1 MSKVVDTVVDTGGDI
16 FGLGR
21 SIFDK
26 TVGALWD
33 SLSPEVPEE
42 DLATLGQGLQKGIDQ
57 PRRITFGRDLVGGVI
72 AHQAEV
78 EKGDKKWMQLIV
90 LINGAPIDALE
101 EIYIADKK
109 LSEYPTESWDYE
121 LSDGRQTIANTKAM
135 AKMAGWTSEHIGF
148 GQSYIFIEIEN
159 NREVFEDGISDM
171 GFLIR
176 GARVWDPRDTSQD
189 PDDESTWIWSQNAVL
204 CALHYVRFYG
214 AYEVPFSRLPL
225 QWWIAAIN
233 VCDEEAEFTDAEG
246 VVTTEPRYTTNGS
259 FTFSTK
265 PIEVLNQL
273 EACFAGKIF
282 RQMGQWYVR
291 VGAWYGN
298 PTHTIN
304 QDDVHGNIKIKWHAD
319 LRDRANVVRATFT
332 DPDQNYDRTDAPP
345 VVSAGYQAIDNQIL
359 EKSISLPFVRS
370 STTAQRLA
378 TIHLEQTRLGEIE
391 LPLKHKGL
399 AAAVGRTVYLNLPG
413 ESINNKV
420 YRVTERRFRLDGGVT
435 LMCVEDA
442 PDLWA
447 DNLVPGAQNLTPNS
461 DYLVGK
467 PQPIFD
473 VRVTIDGDG
482 NGIIKW
488 NHPAPLAVHE
498 YDVEFINTAANEAV
512 FKTSVTYTQ
521 VVIPNLQLGEYTAR
535 ISAKNIFGQ
544 RSLLVAVQFSVLT
557 PTLPTVHVTAD
568 YNQITL
574 TAEITAA
581 GIGTAFEW
589 EFLGSV
595 AQPQSGE
602 RVLAQIYNRIGLK
615 SETEY
620 KFRVRSVNHLGSS
633 DWVNITAT
641 TTTVDL
647 TEYINELPLTKL
659 SKDAQ
664 TLIEDINTQVD
675 RLRPETE
682 NNLPSLIAKNIDALT
697 GLNSKVEVIDSEN
710 PNNLQAQLAQSNSQI
725 TNLERITEVLDPQN
739 ETGLPSLIK
748 LNNLAIE
755 KERLA
760 IRNIELSV
768 LNTAASYTNWRQEY
782 ERRVATGERLIDAAV
797 YIDKDTGTIV
807 NRAHAYT
814 DEAFRSASL
823 MVDGVNSKISLNAQE
838 LASSQTRISKAE
850 AQLVVQAAQI
860 NQKATFE
867 QVDSQIAGAL
877 AALQPAYNWQFNS
890 GDEGFNPQSHHA
902 TGYIVATSKITS
914 PAINY
919 DADENPMFRLRVRK
933 HAGAQWLGKI
943 YFNGG
948 NSTINLPEP
957 TTNEWEN
964 LNVDATGTQD
974 YTGTINSLE
983 FDLGACDID
992 FIQVGKRGANDLA
1005 LADITAR
1012 TTELEQ
1018 DINAATGIMAQY
1030 ATTNW
1035 VTALGYQTQSN
1046 VQTLIDTFNST
1057 YSIAAT
1063 LQELNDQQVII
1074 KTNAAQTWIDGAE
1087 ATIRDQVSSILN
1099 SDEGVN
1105 QRLSHAEQ
1113 SLDAVAGQITSSV
1126 TQVQGLARDVS
1137 DQGIAGVLAAYN
1149 DLLLEQDL
1157 AVQGVKIATAQE
1169 RLTAISNDVEN
1180 VASQTLELMALQG
1193 QNAAYLTSLN
1203 QAFANEKTAR
1213 TIAERELKAEITT
1226 QSTQAVAQA
1235 NERLKAVVG
1244 YCIDENGNTVDEPD
1258 AIACIAAGHEWVDG
1272 PLVQLINDYTTVFVN
1287 NQGYQTAA
1295 NVQQFISTF
1304 DGEYGITATLQE
1316 LDSNGTIE
1324 AAKSAQQWI
1333 SAADGTITDLI
1344 TQFVNTP
1351 DGINDSIAHAEQLI
1365 QANADDIEN
1374 EATARQQLSVR
1385 MGEAESDLVSLDE
1398 AIVNEQQA
1406 RASQVSQLRVEFQAQ
1421 DIAMLAMANEYTRA
1435 TTGYCVDANGEIVDQ
1450 NDAAQC
1456 ELDGH
1461 TWVNLPS
1468 VQKAIELSAAYVNE
1482 QGYQTQSNVSQLIDT
1497 FNSNYSITATLQEFN
1512 QNDTLE
1518 KANNAQQ
1525 FINAAEGYIKE
1536 QITVFNAAEGSVN
1549 AKFAN
1554 VEQTLDAINGTISNN
1569 IVQVQGLELDLE
1581 NKNLND
1587 VINSVNQLLKNN
1599 ELTKEGAK
1607 LAVAQT
1613 ELKAQTDE
1621 IESVASQALELAA
1634 IFEQAS
1640 GQITVLNQI
1649 VANEKQAAV
1658 VRDERYL
1665 ATFDTV
1671 TARFS
1676 DVTTAIATIDE
1687 ANTVRDQEFESFVA
1701 DTISSFDEVAETFA
1715 SQNQAF
1721 TTLSQTLT
1729 SKIENDTDQAK
1740 NEAIATAQEYT
1751 RTAVGYCV
1759 DAEGNITSENDAVV
1773 CVDQGGSWVQG
1784 PLAEY
1789 ISNLQISDGES
1800 TASIKELKQVFKKVN
1815 GELVARGGWVLD
1827 NNGRA
1832 VSVAG
1837 YNDGETGNLDLVA
1850 DVIRHGV
1857 MVGETFVPT
1866 IYVDNTD
1873 PANPVQTVRGRMV
1886 LGDGYAVDS
1895 VDDIRAQDG
1904 ADGVSVAP
1912 VYLYKRANNLP
1923 DKPHDPIVYD
1933 FVSKQLA
1940 SQTLNGWSSTI
1951 PEGTEHLYVIMA
1963 SASSTGRYDTI
1974 QPSEWSNPVI
1984 FSVNGKEGTDGL
1996 NSATINIYK
2005 RGTST
2010 PNRPT
2015 GSATY
2020 NFESTS
2026 LDGLTGG
2033 WSLTVP
2039 SGNDP
2044 IYVRTA
2050 FTASPFET
2058 STIEANQWSEANVLA
2073 KNGEKGEQG
2082 ESAYTNLIRSQDHW
2096 VENTTGWQGIY
2107 HQNGAEKHN
2116 KVISWIGPEGTYEP
2130 VWVSDLEADGPAGG
2144 WTAEVPNTNKNL
2156 SYRYS
2161 VWIREDEGEDHSV
2174 YLGCGQCK
2182 NLDHTDNGNPYFFHG
2197 NLPAKR
2203 KWYLVVG
2210 VLHSINKSD
2219 AQDSGISG
2227 VYDPETG
2234 EKVLSGSEFKQSDSS
2249 NTHVHR
2255 VFRFYAKND
2264 KYAMFCRPRIEAI
2277 TGEEM
2282 SLGLL
2287 MGRIPK
2293 DGQTP
2298 QITTNADGSY
2308 TIQSGTSSITIK
2320 DGNDGDDAPIPT
2332 VTDNGN
2338 GTHTITDGSGNS
2350 IVVKDGN
2357 DGYTPVKGVDYFDG
2371 KDGSYHSLIYQA
2383 ATTMPAQPSGGTFN
2397 GTTETFPNG
2406 WHDSPYYVEGKTTY
2420 VSKVIYRDTGGENW
2434 SRGYWSAPAEYIIK
2448 GEDGKDGQNGQN
2460 GQNGQDGTRGS
2471 VQIEVAT
2478 STGVWYDSTANN
2490 SLPSAPV
2497 IHDRVTIYKASDP
2510 AVQTTKRYTGSSWQS
2525 YVLHVHGSALIDDTV
2540 DAKVLRAGTRIASP
2554 RIDLI
2559 GDSFMKI
2566 EYAPGFGPDNVWY
2579 WYGPKILS
2587 NGLPNLAALTKANAL
2602 EWKDTGGNG
2611 YFGGSIVAGTY
2622 STALTTTDL
2631 SADAFVEIGPFGSNG
2646 GVINI
2651 VCSLQLNSMA
2661 SGTST
2666 NPAGKPG
2673 DPVYTIQLSEL
2684 VNGSWVARQTQTYH
2698 GAGTI
2703 VNNEYDRESDSYH
2716 WLLTQSASGS
2726 FTYTDN
2732 KRTTTDRTYKLAI
2745 TSRSGVNIYGSWQN
2759 PSQKLSIISQED

>member
-467 PQPIFD
+467 PQPVFD

-589 EFLGSV
+589 EFLGSA

-620 KFRVRSVNHLGSS
+620 QFRVRSVNHLGSS
-633 DWVNITAT
+633 DWVNITAA

-682 NNLPSLIAKNIDALT
+682 DNLPDV
-697 GLNSKVEVIDSEN
+697 LNRTISE
-710 PNNLQAQLAQSNSQI
+710 L
-725 TNLERITEVLDPQN
+725 NLEKKTRVDIEKGVLD
-739 ETGLPSLIK
+739 
-748 LNNLAIE
+748 
-755 KERLA
+755 
-760 IRNIELSV
+760 LSA
-768 LNTAASYTNWRQEY
+768 NYTAWRQEY
-782 ERRVATGERLIDAAV
+782 EKRQLNNERLIDASV
-797 YIDKDTGTIV
+797 YIDPDNGTIV
-807 NRAHAYT
+807 NRAFAYT
-814 DEAFRSASL
+814 DKTFSEANIKI
-823 MVDGVNSKISLNAQE
+823 DGVNSKIEFEAN
-838 LASSQTRISKAE
+838 RITESENRLTDAESK
-850 AQLVVQAAQI
+850 LLVQADKI
-860 NQKATFE
+860 NAKVSFTEMQGE
-867 QVDSQIAGAL
+867 IASAIEAL
-877 AALQPAYNWQFNS
+877 KPAYSWQFNS
-890 GDEGFNPQSHHA
+890 NDEDFIGVDSHSA
-902 TGYIVATSKITS
+902 LGYVVSLSAITS
-914 PAINY
+914 PAISYN
-919 DADENPMFRLRVRK
+919 ADENPMFRLRVRL
-933 HAGAQWLGKI
+933 HENATWLGQIK
-943 YFNGG
+943 FNDNSNVINVPAPVG
-948 NSTINLPEP
+948 NDWQTLQ
-957 TTNEWEN
+957 
-964 LNVDATGTQD
+964 VDATGTD
-974 YTGTINSLE
+974 GYTGVITTLE
-983 FDLGACDID
+983 FNLGECDID
-992 FIQVGKRGANDLA
+992 FIEVGKRGANDLA
-1005 LADITAR
+1005 LNDITLR
-1012 TTELEQ
+1012 TTTLEN
-1018 DINAATGIMAQY
+1018 DIDGGTGIMAQY
-1030 ATTNW
+1030 ATTAW
-1035 VTALGYQTQSN
+1035 VDELGYQTQSN
-1046 VQTLIDTFNST
+1046 VD
-1057 YSIAAT
+1057 A
-1063 LQELNDQQVII
+1063 
-1074 KTNAAQTWIDGAE
+1074 
-1087 ATIRDQVSSILN
+1087 ILN
-1099 SDEGVN
+1099 
-1105 QRLSHAEQ
+1105 
-1113 SLDAVAGQITSSV
+1113 
-1126 TQVQGLARDVS
+1126 
-1137 DQGIAGVLAAYN
+1137 
-1149 DLLLEQDL
+1149 
-1157 AVQGVKIATAQE
+1157 
-1169 RLTAISNDVEN
+1169 
-1180 VASQTLELMALQG
+1180 
-1193 QNAAYLTSLN
+1193 
-1203 QAFANEKTAR
+1203 
-1213 TIAERELKAEITT
+1213 
-1226 QSTQAVAQA
+1226 
-1235 NERLKAVVG
+1235 
-1244 YCIDENGNTVDEPD
+1244 
-1258 AIACIAAGHEWVDG
+1258 
-1272 PLVQLINDYTTVFVN
+1272 
-1287 NQGYQTAA
+1287 
-1295 NVQQFISTF
+1295 TF
-1304 DGEYGITATLQE
+1304 DTTY
-1316 LDSNGTIE
+1316 
-1324 AAKSAQQWI
+1324 K
-1333 SAADGTITDLI
+1333 
-1344 TQFVNTP
+1344 
-1351 DGINDSIAHAEQLI
+1351 
-1365 QANADDIEN
+1365 
-1374 EATARQQLSVR
+1374 
-1385 MGEAESDLVSLDE
+1385 VS
-1398 AIVNEQQA
+1398 
-1406 RASQVSQLRVEFQAQ
+1406 
-1421 DIAMLAMANEYTRA
+1421 
-1435 TTGYCVDANGEIVDQ
+1435 
-1450 NDAAQC
+1450 
-1456 ELDGH
+1456 
-1461 TWVNLPS
+1461 
-1468 VQKAIELSAAYVNE
+1468 
-1482 QGYQTQSNVSQLIDT
+1482 
-1497 FNSNYSITATLQEFN
+1497 ATLQEFSD
-1512 QNDTLE
+1512 NDTLQ
-1518 KANNAQQ
+1518 KANNAEQ
-1525 FINAAEGYIKE
+1525 FINGAEAYIKS
-1536 QITVFNAAEGSVN
+1536 QITSFNAAEGGIDS
-1549 AKFAN
+1549 KFSN
-1554 VEQTLDAINGTISNN
+1554 VDQKLDALDGSINQN
-1569 IVQVQGLELDLE
+1569 IVQVRGLELDL
-1581 NKNLND
+1581 KNADLNAILAAAND
-1587 VINSVNQLLKNN
+1587 LLRNN
-1599 ELTKEGAK
+1599 ELQKQGVK
-1607 LAVAQT
+1607 LAIAET
-1613 ELKAQTDE
+1613 NLKANANDL
-1621 IESVASQALELAA
+1621 ESVAQSTLDLFTIFDKSQASFNELVDVVSKGGQALVTV
-1634 IFEQAS
+1634 EQNLKA
-1640 GQITVLNQI
+1640 
-1649 VANEKQAAV
+1649 
-1658 VRDERYL
+1658 
-1665 ATFDTV
+1665 
-1671 TARFS
+1671 
-1676 DVTTAIATIDE
+1676 
-1687 ANTVRDQEFESFVA
+1687 
-1701 DTISSFDEVAETFA
+1701 
-1715 SQNQAF
+1715 
-1721 TTLSQTLT
+1721 
-1729 SKIENDTDQAK
+1729 KIEDDTNKAL
-1740 NEAIATAQEYT
+1740 ATAQEYT
-1751 RTAVGYCV
+1751 RTAIGYCV
-1759 DAEGNITSENDAVV
+1759 DAEGNITSENDAVK
-1773 CVDQGGSWVQG
+1773 CVTDGGLWVDG

-1789 ISNLQISDGES
+1789 IANMQISDGDE
-1800 TASIKELKQVFKKVN
+1800 TASIKELRQLFKTVDGK
-1815 GELVARGGWVLD
+1815 LVARGGWTLD
-1827 NNGRA
+1827 NNGR
-1832 VSVAG
+1832 VTGIAG
-1837 YNDGETGNLDLVA
+1837 YNDGDIASLDLVG
-1850 DVIRHGV
+1850 DVIRQGA
-1857 MVGETFVPT
+1857 MVGGEFVPT
-1866 IYVDNTD
+1866 SYVDNSD
-1873 PANPVQTVRGRMV
+1873 PLNPQHVIRGRLE
-1886 LGDGYAVDS
+1886 LGDGHKVES
-1895 VDDIRAQDG
+1895 LDDIKAQDG
-1904 ADGVSVAP
+1904 NTIEIER
-1912 VYLYKRANNLP
+1912 VY
-1923 DKPHDPIVYD
+1923 
-1933 FVSKQLA
+1933 
-1940 SQTLNGWSSTI
+1940 
-1951 PEGTEHLYVIMA
+1951 
-1963 SASSTGRYDTI
+1963 
-1974 QPSEWSNPVI
+1974 
-1984 FSVNGKEGTDGL
+1984 SVNGQTAWHFPMVDGDVYQRERKLVNGEAVTGWSGAAKIKGDKGDTPTITDLGNGSYQIQSGSDVITIHDGL
-1996 NSATINIYK
+1996 NAPIPTVTDNGDGTHTITDGDGNSIVVSDGDTPVKGVDYFDGKDGSYVSNIYK
-2005 RGTST
+2005 AATSKPET
-2010 PNRPT
+2010 PT
-2015 GSATY
+2015 GGSFDGETEVIPSGWQDKPYYEEGKVTYVSTNRYTDTGTENWSKNAWSSSVEYIIKGDQGDAPTVTTRPDGSYDITSGGNTVNIKNGLNAPLPTVTDNGDGTHTITDGDGNSIVVSDGIDGKTPIKGIDYFDGRDGSYVSTIFKAATSKP
-2020 NFESTS
+2020 ETP
-2026 LDGLTGG
+2026 TGG
-2033 WSLTVP
+2033 SFDGTAEVVP
-2039 SGNDP
+2039 SG
-2044 IYVRTA
+2044 
-2050 FTASPFET
+2050 
-2058 STIEANQWSEANVLA
+2058 WSDDLYF
-2073 KNGEKGEQG
+2073 EKGKITYASRG
-2082 ESAYTNLIRSQDHW
+2082 RYRD
-2096 VENTTGWQGIY
+2096 TGLDKW
-2107 HQNGAEKHN
+2107 EKDA
-2116 KVISWIGPEGTYEP
+2116 WGDP
-2130 VWVSDLEADGPAGG
+2130 
-2144 WTAEVPNTNKNL
+2144 
-2156 SYRYS
+2156 
-2161 VWIREDEGEDHSV
+2161 SV
-2174 YLGCGQCK
+2174 YIMQG
-2182 NLDHTDNGNPYFFHG
+2182 
-2197 NLPAKR
+2197 
-2203 KWYLVVG
+2203 
-2210 VLHSINKSD
+2210 
-2219 AQDSGISG
+2219 
-2227 VYDPETG
+2227 
-2234 EKVLSGSEFKQSDSS
+2234 
-2249 NTHVHR
+2249 
-2255 VFRFYAKND
+2255 D
-2264 KYAMFCRPRIEAI
+2264 K
-2277 TGEEM
+2277 G
-2282 SLGLL
+2282 
-2287 MGRIPK
+2287 
-2293 DGQTP
+2293 DTP
-2298 QITTNADGSY
+2298 TITTNADGSY
-2308 TIQSGTSSITIK
+2308 TISNGTDTITIK
-2320 DGNDGDDAPIPT
+2320 DGLNAPIPT

-2338 GTHTITDGSGNS
+2338 GTHTITDGDGNS
-2350 IVVKDGN
+2350 IVVSDGVNGENGTNAESLVSVNRYEFNNDLDGFTFDNAVVTPNTTNLNVQAQSGVNLKLLKHSVTIDGSKDNVIALRMRNNATAAVINVKVYYAVKSGHGFLGEYSKSLSTN
-2357 DGYTPVKGVDYFDG
+2357 VIATDEWVTAYLDMRELDRGGDDWLNSTITNIRIDLNVNSGIDLDIDYIAVGHFGAAYTPVKGIDYFDG
-2371 KDGSYHSLIYQA
+2371 RDGSYVSNIYKA
-2383 ATTMPAQPSGGTFN
+2383 ATSKPATPTGGSFD
-2397 GTTETFPNG
+2397 GTAEVIPTG
-2406 WHDSPYYVEGKTTY
+2406 WQDTPYYEEGKITY
-2420 VSKVIYRDTGGENW
+2420 TSKNRYHDTGAALWEKGAW
-2434 SRGYWSAPAEYIIK
+2434 SDSAEYIIEGKKGDAGTSAINFYTSAGAFSRNGLDYVKQTNQGWNAGVSSQEVFVHATASARVSSTSQVMLGLSYESCQGDYNNLNYAFYSSNGELAVYEK
-2448 GEDGKDGQNGQN
+2448 GELKGWFGPATGENRLSVVWDGVFVKYYKDATLIYTSATKPTAPVLFDLCAYDEGATFAEPIFAATGH
-2460 GQNGQDGTRGS
+2460 GGERGLDGSRGS
-2471 VQIEVAT
+2471 VEVQVPT
-2478 STGVWYDSTANN
+2478 STGAWSDSTATAAV
-2490 SLPSAPV
+2490 PGGIPV
-2497 IHDRVTIYKASDP
+2497 EHDRVTIYKAGDP
-2510 AVQTTKRYTGSSWQS
+2510 AVQTIKRYNGSAWVS
-2525 YVLHVHGSALIDDTV
+2525 YTLHVHGSALIEDTL
-2540 DAKVLRAGTRIASP
+2540 DGKVLRAGTRISSP

-2651 VCSLQLNSMA
+2651 VCSLQLNSVA

-2684 VNGSWVARQTQTYH
+2684 VNGSWVVRQTQTYH

-2703 VNNEYDRESDSYH
+2703 VNNEYDRESRQYH

>member
-176 GARVWDPRDTSQD
+176 GARVWDPRDASQD

-233 VCDEEAEFTDAEG
+233 VCDENAEFTDAEG

-620 KFRVRSVNHLGSS
+620 QFRVRSVNHLGSS

-697 GLNSKVEVIDSEN
+697 GLNSKVEIIDSEN

-823 MVDGVNSKISLNAQE
+823 MVDGLNSKITLNAQE

-919 DADENPMFRLRVRK
+919 DADENPIFRLRVRK

-1074 KTNAAQTWIDGAE
+1074 KANAAQTWIDGAE

-1126 TQVQGLARDVS
+1126 TQVQGLARDIS

-1333 SAADGTITDLI
+1333 SAANGTITDLI

-1468 VQKAIELSAAYVNE
+1468 VQKAVELSAAYVNE

-1512 QNDTLE
+1512 QNDTLK

-1613 ELKAQTDE
+1613 ELKAKTDE

-1886 LGDGYAVDS
+1886 LGDGYAVES
-1895 VDDIRAQDG
+1895 EGDIRAQDG
-1904 ADGVSVAP
+1904 E
-1912 VYLYKRANNLP
+1912 K
-1923 DKPHDPIVYD
+1923 
-1933 FVSKQLA
+1933 
-1940 SQTLNGWSSTI
+1940 
-1951 PEGTEHLYVIMA
+1951 
-1963 SASSTGRYDTI
+1963 
-1974 QPSEWSNPVI
+1974 
-1984 FSVNGKEGTDGL
+1984 
-1996 NSATINIYK
+1996 
-2005 RGTST
+2005 
-2010 PNRPT
+2010 
-2015 GSATY
+2015 
-2020 NFESTS
+2020 
-2026 LDGLTGG
+2026 
-2033 WSLTVP
+2033 
-2039 SGNDP
+2039 
-2044 IYVRTA
+2044 
-2050 FTASPFET
+2050 
-2058 STIEANQWSEANVLA
+2058 
-2073 KNGEKGEQG
+2073 GEQGEQGEQG
-2082 ESAYTNLIRSQDHW
+2082 ESAYTNLTRSTEEW
-2096 VENTTGWQGIY
+2096 VVGTSGSQGSFSKIGLEN
-2107 HQNGAEKHN
+2107 HN
-2116 KVISWIGPEGTYEP
+2116 KVISSEGPEGVVESIWKAEGVESTTG
-2130 VWVSDLEADGPAGG
+2130 SSGG
-2144 WTAEVPNTNKNL
+2144 WDKTFQVDTTKA
-2156 SYRYS
+2156 YRFS
-2161 VWIREDEGEDHSV
+2161 VWMKEDSNEQHSV
-2174 YLGCGQCK
+2174 YLGCIHAK
-2182 NLDHTDNGNPYFFHG
+2182 HLDNSDINFAYFFSG
-2197 NLPAKR
+2197 NLPTKN

-2210 VLHSINKSD
+2210 YLHSASKT
-2219 AQDSGISG
+2219 DSTLSGLSG

-2234 EKVLSGSEFKQSDSS
+2234 ELVSSGTEFKQRPEQ
-2249 NTHVHR
+2249 TTQTQR
-2255 VFRFYAKND
+2255 VYRYHAKND
-2264 KYAMFCRPRIEAI
+2264 AAAYFTRPRVEEVN
-2277 TGEEM
+2277 GEEM
-2282 SLGLL
+2282 SLGNL

-2448 GEDGKDGQNGQN
+2448 GEDGQDGKDGKDGQNGQN

-2540 DAKVLRAGTRIASP
+2540 DAKVLRAGTRISSP

-2684 VNGSWVARQTQTYH
+2684 VNGSWVVRQTQTYH

-2703 VNNEYDRESDSYH
+2703 VNNEYDRESRKYH

>member
-109 LSEYPTESWDYE
+109 LKEYPSESWDYE

-233 VCDEEAEFTDAEG
+233 VCDENAEFTDAEG

-620 KFRVRSVNHLGSS
+620 QFRVRSVNHLGSS

-725 TNLERITEVLDPQN
+725 TNLVRITEVLDPQN

-823 MVDGVNSKISLNAQE
+823 MVDGLNSKITLNAQE

-1074 KTNAAQTWIDGAE
+1074 KANAAQTWIDGAE

-1324 AAKSAQQWI
+1324 AAKSAKQWI
-1333 SAADGTITDLI
+1333 NAAEGTITDLI

-1398 AIVNEQQA
+1398 TLVNEQQA

-1815 GELVARGGWVLD
+1815 GELVARGGWQLD

-1832 VSVAG
+1832 VGVVG
-1837 YNDGETGNLDLVA
+1837 YNDGETGNLDLVG
-1850 DVIRHGV
+1850 DVIRQGV
-1857 MVGETFVPT
+1857 MVGNTFVPT
-1866 IYVDNTD
+1866 SYIDNTD
-1873 PANPVQTVRGRMV
+1873 PANPVHIFKGKMI
-1886 LGDGYAVDS
+1886 LGDNYAVES
-1895 VDDIRAQDG
+1895 EADIRAKDG
-1904 ADGVSVAP
+1904 ADG
-1912 VYLYKRANNLP
+1912 
-1923 DKPHDPIVYD
+1923 
-1933 FVSKQLA
+1933 
-1940 SQTLNGWSSTI
+1940 
-1951 PEGTEHLYVIMA
+1951 
-1963 SASSTGRYDTI
+1963 
-1974 QPSEWSNPVI
+1974 
-1984 FSVNGKEGTDGL
+1984 
-1996 NSATINIYK
+1996 
-2005 RGTST
+2005 
-2010 PNRPT
+2010 
-2015 GSATY
+2015 
-2020 NFESTS
+2020 
-2026 LDGLTGG
+2026 
-2033 WSLTVP
+2033 
-2039 SGNDP
+2039 
-2044 IYVRTA
+2044 
-2050 FTASPFET
+2050 
-2058 STIEANQWSEANVLA
+2058 
-2073 KNGEKGEQG
+2073 
-2082 ESAYTNLIRSQDHW
+2082 
-2096 VENTTGWQGIY
+2096 
-2107 HQNGAEKHN
+2107 
-2116 KVISWIGPEGTYEP
+2116 
-2130 VWVSDLEADGPAGG
+2130 ADG
-2144 WTAEVPNTNKNL
+2144 
-2156 SYRYS
+2156 
-2161 VWIREDEGEDHSV
+2161 
-2174 YLGCGQCK
+2174 
-2182 NLDHTDNGNPYFFHG
+2182 
-2197 NLPAKR
+2197 
-2203 KWYLVVG
+2203 
-2210 VLHSINKSD
+2210 
-2219 AQDSGISG
+2219 
-2227 VYDPETG
+2227 
-2234 EKVLSGSEFKQSDSS
+2234 
-2249 NTHVHR
+2249 
-2255 VFRFYAKND
+2255 
-2264 KYAMFCRPRIEAI
+2264 M
-2277 TGEEM
+2277 
-2282 SLGLL
+2282 
-2287 MGRIPK
+2287 
-2293 DGQTP
+2293 TP
-2298 QITTNADGSY
+2298 TITTNPDGSY
-2308 TIQSGTSSITIK
+2308 TISNGSETVTIR
-2320 DGNDGDDAPIPT
+2320 DGENAPIPT

-2350 IVVKDGN
+2350 IVVKDGEN
-2357 DGYTPVKGVDYFDG
+2357 GYTPVKGTDYFDG
-2371 KDGSYHSLIYQA
+2371 NDGSYNSFIF
-2383 ATTMPAQPSGGTFN
+2383 TT
-2397 GTTETFPNG
+2397 GTTTPQTPTGGSFDGTNEIIPNG
-2406 WHDSPYYVEGKTTY
+2406 YKDSPYFEEGKITY
-2420 VSKVIYRDTGGENW
+2420 VSKTMYINVGTAWVKSGW
-2434 SRGYWSAPAEYIIK
+2434 SKPAEYIIK
-2448 GEDGKDGQNGQN
+2448 GDTGESAYTNLIRPHGHWVTGRSGSQGIFSKKGTTEHNKVISGLGPQDTYEAIWISELANPEGAAGGWDVTVTDTDPTLSYRYSVWMREEQGEDHTLYLGCAPCKNLDNTDNNNPYFFTGNLPIKQKWYLVVGILHSSNKSNELTSGISGIYDPETGEKVITSPEFKQKEGVTTQIHRAFRFYAKNDSYAMFCRPRLEVIDGEEMSLGLLMGRIPKDGEDGKDGKDGKDGQN

-2540 DAKVLRAGTRIASP
+2540 DAKVLRAGTRISSP

-2684 VNGSWVARQTQTYH
+2684 VNGSWVVRQTQTYH

>member
-21 SIFDK
+21 NIFDK

-467 PQPIFD
+467 PQPVFD

-488 NHPAPLAVHE
+488 YHPAPLAVHE

-589 EFLGSV
+589 EFLGSA

-620 KFRVRSVNHLGSS
+620 QFRVRSVNHLGSS
-633 DWVNITAT
+633 DWVNITAA

-675 RLRPETE
+675 RLRPDAE
-682 NNLPSLIAKNIDALT
+682 NNLPSLIAKNINAIT
-697 GLNSKVEVIDSEN
+697 GLNRKV
-710 PNNLQAQLAQSNSQI
+710 
-725 TNLERITEVLDPQN
+725 EVLDPEN
-739 ETGLPSLIK
+739 EAGLPALVK

-755 KERLA
+755 KERVA

-768 LNTAASYTNWRQEY
+768 LSTAASYTNWRQEY

-823 MVDGVNSKISLNAQE
+823 MVDGLNSKITLNAQE
-838 LASSQTRISKAE
+838 LASSLTRISKAE

-902 TGYIVATSKITS
+902 TGYIVATSKISS

-919 DADENPMFRLRVRK
+919 NADENPMFRLRVRK
-933 HAGAQWLGKI
+933 HAGAQWIGKI

-948 NSTINLPEP
+948 NSPINVPEP

-992 FIQVGKRGANDLA
+992 YIQVGKRGANDLA

-1018 DINAATGIMAQY
+1018 DINAATGIMGQY

-1035 VTALGYQTQSN
+1035 VTALGYQKQSN
-1046 VQTLIDTFNST
+1046 VQTLIDSFNT
-1057 YSIAAT
+1057 
-1063 LQELNDQQVII
+1063 
-1074 KTNAAQTWIDGAE
+1074 
-1087 ATIRDQVSSILN
+1087 R
-1099 SDEGVN
+1099 
-1105 QRLSHAEQ
+1105 
-1113 SLDAVAGQITSSV
+1113 
-1126 TQVQGLARDVS
+1126 
-1137 DQGIAGVLAAYN
+1137 
-1149 DLLLEQDL
+1149 
-1157 AVQGVKIATAQE
+1157 
-1169 RLTAISNDVEN
+1169 
-1180 VASQTLELMALQG
+1180 
-1193 QNAAYLTSLN
+1193 
-1203 QAFANEKTAR
+1203 
-1213 TIAERELKAEITT
+1213 
-1226 QSTQAVAQA
+1226 
-1235 NERLKAVVG
+1235 
-1244 YCIDENGNTVDEPD
+1244 
-1258 AIACIAAGHEWVDG
+1258 
-1272 PLVQLINDYTTVFVN
+1272 
-1287 NQGYQTAA
+1287 
-1295 NVQQFISTF
+1295 
-1304 DGEYGITATLQE
+1304 YGITATLQE

-1333 SAADGTITDLI
+1333 NAADGTITDLI

-1406 RASQVSQLRVEFQAQ
+1406 RASQGSQLRVEFQAQ

-1468 VQKAIELSAAYVNE
+1468 VQKAVELSAAYVNE

-1497 FNSNYSITATLQEFN
+1497 FNSTYSITATLQEFN
-1512 QNDTLE
+1512 QNDTLK

-1613 ELKAQTDE
+1613 ELKAKTDE

-1649 VANEKQAAV
+1649 VANEKQVAV
-1658 VRDERYL
+1658 LRDERYL

-1886 LGDGYAVDS
+1886 LGDGYAVES
-1895 VDDIRAQDG
+1895 EEDIRAQDG

-1912 VYLYKRANNLP
+1912 VYLYKRVNNLP

-1940 SQTLNGWSSTI
+1940 SQTLNGWSTTI
-1951 PEGTEHLYVIMA
+1951 PEGTEYLYVIMA

-2044 IYVRTA
+2044 IYVRTV
-2050 FTASPFET
+2050 FTASPLET

-2096 VENTTGWQGIY
+2096 VVGTSGAQGIFARY
-2107 HQNGAEKHN
+2107 GMDSQNRI
-2116 KVISWIGPEGTYEP
+2116 ISATGPEGTVEP
-2130 VWVSDLEADGPAGG
+2130 IWEGSGTSATQAGG
-2144 WTAEVPNTNKNL
+2144 FAVPVYMDINK

-2161 VWIREDEGEDHSV
+2161 VWIKEDANNDHIIFWGPRRTVKSV
-2174 YLGCGQCK
+2174 
-2182 NLDHTDNGNPYFFHG
+2182 LDNTDSSNPYFVSG
-2197 NLPAKR
+2197 ANLPTPN
-2203 KWYLVVG
+2203 KWYLAVA
-2210 VLHSINKSD
+2210 VLHASNYTG
-2219 AQDSGISG
+2219 GISG
-2227 VYDPETG
+2227 LSGIYDPDTG
-2234 EKVLSGSEFKQSDSS
+2234 ERVYTREYEYKGGTQHTDQGMRLFRYAAETD
-2249 NTHVHR
+2249 NTKA
-2255 VFRFYAKND
+2255 Y
-2264 KYAMFCRPRIEAI
+2264 FCRPRIEEI
-2277 TGEEM
+2277 NGEEM
-2282 SLGLL
+2282 SLGALL
-2287 MGRIPK
+2287 GRIPK
-2293 DGQTP
+2293 DGTSAINFYTSAGEFSREGIDYVKQSEAGW
-2298 QITTNADGSY
+2298 NAGISSKETFVHATASGRISSTARIMFGLSY
-2308 TIQSGTSSITIK
+2308 ASSLGFYK
-2320 DGNDGDDAPIPT
+2320 DLKYGIYSWDGDLGVFEDGIFKGWFGTATGANRLSVVWDGVSVRYYKDAT
-2332 VTDNGN
+2332 
-2338 GTHTITDGSGNS
+2338 
-2350 IVVKDGN
+2350 
-2357 DGYTPVKGVDYFDG
+2357 
-2371 KDGSYHSLIYQA
+2371 LIYTS
-2383 ATTMPAQPSGGTFN
+2383 TTKPTAPVLFDLCAYDVGDTFAEPIFAPT
-2397 GTTETFPNG
+2397 G
-2406 WHDSPYYVEGKTTY
+2406 
-2420 VSKVIYRDTGGENW
+2420 RGGEN
-2434 SRGYWSAPAEYIIK
+2434 
-2448 GEDGKDGQNGQN
+2448 GQNGEN
-2460 GQNGQDGTRGS
+2460 GKDGQNGQDGTRGS

-2490 SLPSAPV
+2490 ALPSAPV

-2525 YVLHVHGSALIDDTV
+2525 YVLHVHGSALIEDTL
-2540 DAKVLRAGTRIASP
+2540 DAKVIRAGTTMTSP
-2554 RIDLI
+2554 
-2559 GDSFMKI
+2559 KI
-2566 EYAPGFGPDNVWY
+2566 EGGEISGVTLN
-2579 WYGPKILS
+2579 LS
-2587 NGLPNLAALTKANAL
+2587 SGSSGARTEMTESLTKVYNSS
-2602 EWKDTGGNG
+2602 GNL
-2611 YFGGSIVAGTY
+2611 IVR
-2622 STALTTTDL
+2622 L
-2631 SADAFVEIGPFGSNG
+2631 
-2646 GVINI
+2646 GV
-2651 VCSLQLNSMA
+2651 
-2661 SGTST
+2661 
-2666 NPAGKPG
+2666 
-2673 DPVYTIQLSEL
+2673 
-2684 VNGSWVARQTQTYH
+2684 W
-2698 GAGTI
+2698 
-2703 VNNEYDRESDSYH
+2703 
-2716 WLLTQSASGS
+2716 
-2726 FTYTDN
+2726 
-2732 KRTTTDRTYKLAI
+2732 
-2745 TSRSGVNIYGSWQN
+2745 
-2759 PSQKLSIISQED
+2759 

>member
-109 LSEYPTESWDYE
+109 LKEYPSESWDYE

-233 VCDEEAEFTDAEG
+233 VCDENAEFTDAEG

-620 KFRVRSVNHLGSS
+620 QFRVRSVNHLGSS

-725 TNLERITEVLDPQN
+725 TNLVRITEVLDPQN

-823 MVDGVNSKISLNAQE
+823 MVDGLNSKITLNAQE

-1074 KTNAAQTWIDGAE
+1074 KANAAQTWIDGAE

-1324 AAKSAQQWI
+1324 AAKSAKQWI
-1333 SAADGTITDLI
+1333 NAAEGTITDLI

-1398 AIVNEQQA
+1398 TLVNEQQA

-1450 NDAAQC
+1450 NDAAQY

-1815 GELVARGGWVLD
+1815 GELVARGGWQLD

-1832 VSVAG
+1832 VGVVG
-1837 YNDGETGNLDLVA
+1837 YNDGETGNLDLVG
-1850 DVIRHGV
+1850 DVIRQGV
-1857 MVGETFVPT
+1857 MVGNTFVPT
-1866 IYVDNTD
+1866 SYIDNTD
-1873 PANPVQTVRGRMV
+1873 PANPVHIFKGKMI
-1886 LGDGYAVDS
+1886 LGDNYAVES
-1895 VDDIRAQDG
+1895 EADIRAKDG
-1904 ADGVSVAP
+1904 ADG
-1912 VYLYKRANNLP
+1912 
-1923 DKPHDPIVYD
+1923 
-1933 FVSKQLA
+1933 
-1940 SQTLNGWSSTI
+1940 
-1951 PEGTEHLYVIMA
+1951 
-1963 SASSTGRYDTI
+1963 
-1974 QPSEWSNPVI
+1974 
-1984 FSVNGKEGTDGL
+1984 
-1996 NSATINIYK
+1996 
-2005 RGTST
+2005 
-2010 PNRPT
+2010 
-2015 GSATY
+2015 
-2020 NFESTS
+2020 
-2026 LDGLTGG
+2026 
-2033 WSLTVP
+2033 
-2039 SGNDP
+2039 
-2044 IYVRTA
+2044 
-2050 FTASPFET
+2050 
-2058 STIEANQWSEANVLA
+2058 
-2073 KNGEKGEQG
+2073 
-2082 ESAYTNLIRSQDHW
+2082 
-2096 VENTTGWQGIY
+2096 
-2107 HQNGAEKHN
+2107 
-2116 KVISWIGPEGTYEP
+2116 
-2130 VWVSDLEADGPAGG
+2130 ADG
-2144 WTAEVPNTNKNL
+2144 
-2156 SYRYS
+2156 
-2161 VWIREDEGEDHSV
+2161 
-2174 YLGCGQCK
+2174 
-2182 NLDHTDNGNPYFFHG
+2182 
-2197 NLPAKR
+2197 
-2203 KWYLVVG
+2203 
-2210 VLHSINKSD
+2210 
-2219 AQDSGISG
+2219 
-2227 VYDPETG
+2227 
-2234 EKVLSGSEFKQSDSS
+2234 
-2249 NTHVHR
+2249 
-2255 VFRFYAKND
+2255 
-2264 KYAMFCRPRIEAI
+2264 M
-2277 TGEEM
+2277 
-2282 SLGLL
+2282 
-2287 MGRIPK
+2287 
-2293 DGQTP
+2293 TP
-2298 QITTNADGSY
+2298 TITTNPDGSY
-2308 TIQSGTSSITIK
+2308 TISNGSETVTIR
-2320 DGNDGDDAPIPT
+2320 DGENAPIPT

-2350 IVVKDGN
+2350 IVVKDGEN
-2357 DGYTPVKGVDYFDG
+2357 GYTPVKGTDYFDG
-2371 KDGSYHSLIYQA
+2371 NDGSYNSFIF
-2383 ATTMPAQPSGGTFN
+2383 TT
-2397 GTTETFPNG
+2397 GTTTPQTPTGGSFDGTNEIIPNG
-2406 WHDSPYYVEGKTTY
+2406 YKDSPYFEEGKITY
-2420 VSKVIYRDTGGENW
+2420 VSKTMYINVGTAWVKSGW
-2434 SRGYWSAPAEYIIK
+2434 SKPAEYIIK
-2448 GEDGKDGQNGQN
+2448 GDTGESAYTNLIRPHGHWVTGRSGSQGIFSKKGTTEHNKVISGLGPQDTYEAIWISELANPEGAAGGWDVTVTDTDPTLSYRYSVWMREEQGEDHTLYLGCAPCKNLDNTDNNNPYFFTGNLPIKQKWYLVVGILHSSNKSNELTSGISGIYDPETGEKVITSPEFKQKEGVTTQIHRAFRFYAKNDSYAMFCRPRLEVIDGEEMSLGLLMGRIPKDGEDGKDGKDGKDGQN

-2540 DAKVLRAGTRIASP
+2540 DAKVLRAGTRISSP

-2684 VNGSWVARQTQTYH
+2684 VNGSWVVRQTQTYH